1 MTAKE
6 ATVHLALL
14 GMYADNALTET
25 EDALISKLMTRLG
38 WEGDT
43 GVRSAFVSNA
53 FAAVRAVSGKEES
66 VLEFLTTK
74 IKPALATAEEKAI
87 AIAELEGVVNVDG
100 KVADTEHALVSL
112 AKWVLK

>member
-53 FAAVRAVSGKEES
+53 FAAVRAVSGKEEA

-74 IKPALATAEEKAI
+74 IKPALTTEDEKSM
-87 AIAELEGVVNVDG
+87 AIAELEGVVKVDG
-100 KVADTEHALVSL
+100 NVAATEHALVGL